1 MAMLDPYA
9 TICCAFRHLMPLCMS
24 KSMSSINTL
33 CLGLIH
39 LVPLWPYISN
49 PENRSF
55 SFRGIGHI
63 AIARCHGPI
72 RVLPMHHKSRP
83 GEAWTQCL
91 PEIRPFW
98 DDPPSQP
105 SFQWCRWGRYNL
117 PRNVY
122 IYVCV
127 YYLHTHT
134 YWKLTPPNPKF
145 FITIFSHLFH
155 VQVTMSQVG
164 AGNPWYHGIGSRDS
178 RQTSFPMVKP
188 MDISGVP
195 ANFPTNLVTVAHVDD
210 NNGYPLQG

>member
-1 MAMLDPYA
+1 MSERPGKNLFSYIAMPDPSA
-9 TICCAFRHLMPLCMS
+9 TICCPFRDLMPLCMS

-33 CLGLIH
+33 CLGLNH
-39 LVPLWPYISN
+39 LVPQWPYFSN
-49 PENRSF
+49 PENKSF
-55 SFRGIGHI
+55 SFEGVDHI

-122 IYVCV
+122 IYMCV

-134 YWKLTPPNPKF
+134 HILEIDTPKSQVF
-145 FITIFSHLFH
+145 YHHLF
-155 VQVTMSQVG
+155 
-164 AGNPWYHGIGSRDS
+164 
-178 RQTSFPMVKP
+178 TSFPCSSDHEP
-188 MDISGVP
+188 GRSWEP
-195 ANFPTNLVTVAHVDD
+195 LVSRNWFT
-210 NNGYPLQG
+210 G